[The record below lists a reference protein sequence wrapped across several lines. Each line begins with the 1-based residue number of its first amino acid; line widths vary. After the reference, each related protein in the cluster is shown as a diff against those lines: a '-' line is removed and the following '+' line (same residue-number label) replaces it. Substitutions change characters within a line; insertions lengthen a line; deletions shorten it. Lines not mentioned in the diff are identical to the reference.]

1 MSIRDST
8 LVPER
13 TALAWRRTALG
24 AVVVAALFVAY
35 ALTSG
40 WRGAA
45 LAPIAAAL
53 TLVAVA
59 VAGMVRS
66 HRLRTG
72 HRDRANRVVAATTV
86 AVLFAG
92 GVATYVG
99 AVQPPG

>member
-40 WRGAA
+40 WRG
-45 LAPIAAAL
+45 
-53 TLVAVA
+53 
-59 VAGMVRS
+59 
-66 HRLRTG
+66 
-72 HRDRANRVVAATTV
+72 
-86 AVLFAG
+86 
-92 GVATYVG
+92 
-99 AVQPPG
+99 